1 MSIHIDY
8 SSGLAIGE
16 ARVRTFLPRRNCSC
30 GQAAA
35 LPTGQPTNWTGMALS
50 ADKLQL
56 RPRASFYCIAL
67 STDKLQLCQGP
78 AVMSGI
84 ALSTDKL
91 QLCPRASLSGLHLLC
106 LRTSCSYAYGLA
118 CLDRHASLT
127 SCVCDQLCRR
137 TSYVCAYGPAG
148 SVYPAWR
155 CLRTS
160 GGFISNS

>member
-1 MSIHIDY
+1 MFH
-8 SSGLAIGE
+8 GE
-16 ARVRTFLPRRNCSC
+16 T
-30 GQAAA
+30 AAV
-35 LPTGQPTNWTGMALS
+35 
-50 ADKLQL
+50 DKLRL
-56 RPRASFYCIAL
+56 CPRASRQIGLEWLCLRTSCSCAHGPAC
-67 STDKLQLCQGP
+67 TVQLCPRTSCSCAQGP
-78 AVMSGI
+78 AVVSGI

>member
-1 MSIHIDY
+1 VSIHIDY

-67 STDKLQLCQGP
+67 STDKLQLCPRASRHVWNSFVHGQAS
-78 AVMSGI
+78 AVPKGQPVGFAF
-84 ALSTDKL
+84 ALSADKL
-91 QLCPRASLSGLHLLC
+91 QLRLRAGYLGP
-106 LRTSCSYAYGLA
+106 T
-118 CLDRHASLT
+118 
-127 SCVCDQLCRR
+127 CV
-137 TSYVCAYGPAG
+137 AH
-148 SVYPAWR
+148 
-155 CLRTS
+155 
-160 GGFISNS
+160 